1 MNFGINLQTDN
12 QQEVQRIDVLEPQS
26 LVIANQNATEV
37 KTVKQGSGVAK
48 KKDSPSKCSID

>member
-1 MNFGINLQTDN
+1 MNLDPNLGTEN
-12 QQEVQRIDVLEPQS
+12 QQEVQRIELLESQS
-26 LVIANQNATEV
+26 LVTANQNATEV